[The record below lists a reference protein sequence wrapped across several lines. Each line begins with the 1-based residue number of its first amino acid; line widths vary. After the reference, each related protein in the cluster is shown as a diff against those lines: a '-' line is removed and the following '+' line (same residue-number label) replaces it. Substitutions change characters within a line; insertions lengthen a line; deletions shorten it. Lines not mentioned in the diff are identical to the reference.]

1 MAAAGAAAMSRLP
14 ELQAAPSKL
23 ELTPLSAQLL
33 LISGGGGNVVAFA
46 AEEGL
51 LLVDGGSVEHS
62 AAVLKAARQFGKSK
76 NVHTLFNTHWHRD
89 QTGSNVALGNAG
101 TRIIAHENTKL
112 WLGTEVE
119 SKWEKRV
126 YPRLPAN
133 ALPNKT
139 IYTTDSL
146 SFGGEQIDFG
156 YLPQAHTDGDIY
168 VYFRKADVLVA
179 GDVAAY
185 GAFPIIDYS
194 TNGWIGGLSDATQ
207 QLLDLSNEKT
217 RIVPGRGSVLTRANV
232 QAEREMLVAMRQ
244 RLAKLLTDGMSVQD
258 MIDAMPAKDFTA
270 AWGDP
275 SLFIANAWPGM
286 VHRARELGVAIV

>member
-46 AEEGL
+46 AEDGL

-62 AAVLKAARQFGKSK
+62 AAVLKAAREFGKSK

-217 RIVPGRGSVLTRANV
+217 RIVSGRGSVLTRANV

>member
-62 AAVLKAARQFGKSK
+62 AAVLKAAREFGKSK

-217 RIVPGRGSVLTRANV
+217 RIVSGRGSVLTRANV